1 MVKGKAKKVV
11 GKQKFRMFR
20 SSLEQIVEIA
30 ERIREKLTDKD
41 NPKPKHLEAMKN
53 CPFWNFYR
61 PFHEGIINVENM
73 QKKHTGV
80 KHILNTFDPAKKVFQ
95 LEEGKVLKSAAK
107 HLAVIFGLQRIKG
120 GAEEFTFD
128 AVTHPNE
135 GQKNLSLQQTEFLK
149 TYFQGDTQMKKT
161 AILDSLYATAGDVTK
176 PDGFVKLLVLYFCVA
191 IFFPRLSGASLP
203 SKFLKYTFR
212 MDQVSWPDMIHSN
225 LLQALTETKK
235 PYSSVRG
242 CIMYI
247 LFWFAELTH
256 CISKNEGELGKC
268 KPRFARWDTWEL
280 AVRIEN
286 EGFTSLTQDLTGSFI
301 DPLDEDEQ
309 RLMTP
314 IEKRQANSD
323 RIGEM
328 MVSDRESDEDWELSP
343 NRDAAR
349 HLEDLTP
356 VYPFKKRKTSRKVSH
371 PRYGK
376 GICNAESENLPS
388 SEPLM
393 PAIPI
398 LPTQE
403 SGERENDTEVLHTTA
418 EDLHGNDVHIGS
430 FLSCSEAHTTGVELF
445 EEGALVEEP
454 VDATMNISS
463 SNCQVPDST
472 LLLNLTSVDVSPFF
486 EGFTSTCAQ
495 GIVEEFEFVD
505 HLEIPE
511 EYETLYKKIYDKY
524 GHMASKKVIK
534 FNDFMLL
541 TCVTSLLKV
550 ISDMETVPGAE
561 LSEALLQS
569 WEGFIKDAETLEF
582 NVKWLREGFNR
593 LKNHWMSSFQID
605 AKVESH
611 EQVLVAMKMKYDRLS
626 TRKDELESE
635 LSDVK
640 LQIMKAEVTI
650 SSVEEA
656 IQEMQNQKIKFQHE
670 PVLGIVLS

>member
-1 MVKGKAKKVV
+1 MAKGKA
-11 GKQKFRMFR
+11 GKQKFRMFI
-20 SSLEQIVEIA
+20 SSLEQIVDIA
-30 ERIREKLTDKD
+30 ERIREKLTDKH

-61 PFHEGIINVENM
+61 PFHEGIIN
-73 QKKHTGV
+73 
-80 KHILNTFDPAKKVFQ
+80 HILNTFDQAKKVFQ
-95 LEEGKVLKSAAK
+95 LKEGKELKSTAE
-107 HLAVIFGLQRIKG
+107 HLAVIFGLQRIKDG
-120 GAEEFTFD
+120 IDHEFAFD
-128 AVTHPNE
+128 PVRQPYDRHM
-135 GQKNLSLQQTEFLK
+135 NLNLQQTEFVK
-149 TYFQGDTQMKKT
+149 TYFNGKTPMKKED
-161 AILDSLYATAGDVTK
+161 ILHSLYATAGDVTK
-176 PDGFVKLLVLYFCVA
+176 PDDFIKLLVLYFCIS
-191 IFFPRLSGASLP
+191 IFFPNRGGYTLP

-225 LLQALTETKK
+225 LLQALKETKK

-247 LFWFAELTH
+247 LFWFAEVTH
-256 CISKNEGELGKC
+256 FISKNEGELGKC

-280 AVRIEN
+280 AVKIEN
-286 EGFTSLTQDLTGSFI
+286 EGFTSLKQDLTGSFI
-301 DPLDEDEQ
+301 DPLVEDEQ

-323 RIGEM
+323 RIGEK

-343 NRDAAR
+343 NRDNAR
-349 HLEDLTP
+349 HLEDLAP
-356 VYPFKKRKTSRKVSH
+356 VYPFKKRKTSRKESH

-403 SGERENDTEVLHTTA
+403 SGERENDTDVLHTTA

-430 FLSCSEAHTTGVELF
+430 FLSCSEVHTTGFELF
-445 EEGALVEEP
+445 EVGELVEEP
-454 VDATMNISS
+454 VDTTMNISS
-463 SNCQVPDST
+463 SKCQAPDST
-472 LLLNLTSVDVSPFF
+472 LLLNLTSVDVSPC
-486 EGFTSTCAQ
+486 FTSTYSQ
-495 GIVEEFEFVD
+495 ERVEEFEFVD
-505 HLEIPE
+505 YLKIPE

-524 GHMASKKVIK
+524 GHMASRKVIR
-534 FNDFMLL
+534 FNDAMLL
-541 TCVTSLLKV
+541 TCVTGLLKI

-561 LSEALLQS
+561 LSEDLLQR

-582 NVKWLREGFNR
+582 NIKWLREGFNR
-593 LKNHWMSSFQID
+593 LKNHWMSSFGID

-611 EQVLVAMKMKYDRLS
+611 EQVLVAMKMKCVRLS

-635 LSDVK
+635 LSEVK
-640 LQIMKAEVTI
+640 IQIRNSEATI

-656 IQEMQNQKIKFQHE
+656 IQEMQIQKIKFQRK
-670 PVLGIVLS
+670 PVLGMVLS